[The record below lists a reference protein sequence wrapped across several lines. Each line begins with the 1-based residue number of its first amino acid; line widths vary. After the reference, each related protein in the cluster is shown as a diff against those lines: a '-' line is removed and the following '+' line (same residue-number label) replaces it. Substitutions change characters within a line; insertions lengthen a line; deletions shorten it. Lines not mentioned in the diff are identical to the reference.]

1 MRAVRFRALSA
12 CLLIAFCGVSGW
24 AKEVLAHVVLRPVIN
39 FHSGPL
45 EDSDV
50 VTQALLGARLVEVER
65 KEGWVRV
72 KGDDDY
78 PGWVQLAQLRT
89 LKDTERYPASLEP
102 GRAVEVDALLANLY
116 REPDVTKH
124 APVLAAPF
132 GVRLERVKGGKDTA
146 RWIEVRLPDG
156 RVAWIQQGD
165 VRTDLQPRSLEASL
179 ALARRFLGIT
189 YTWGGSSTLGFDCSG
204 FTQIIARSRGVI
216 LPRDADMQATWTGMA
231 VVAERGQLQPGDLLY
246 FGKDLAHVSHTGIFL
261 GQGTFIHDTP
271 KDRPGI
277 QVSELGEPYWSKLLV
292 AMRRLQ

>member
-1 MRAVRFRALSA
+1 MPAVRFRVLSA
-12 CLLIAFCGVSGW
+12 SLLMALCSVSGW
-24 AKEVLAHVVLRPVIN
+24 AKEALAHVVLRPVIN
-39 FHSGPL
+39 FHSGPG
-45 EDSDV
+45 EDRDV
-50 VTQALLGARLVEVER
+50 VTQALLGARLMEVER

-78 PGWVQLAQLRT
+78 PGWVQLTQLRT
-89 LKDTERYPASLEP
+89 LKDTERYPAALEP
-102 GRAVEVDALLANLY
+102 GRALEVDALLANLY

-132 GVRLERVKGGKDTA
+132 GVRLERVNGGRDTA
-146 RWIEVRLPDG
+146 RWLEVRLPDG

-189 YTWGGSSTLGFDCSG
+189 YTWGGNSTLGMDCSG

-216 LPRDADMQATWTGMA
+216 LPRDADLQAAWAGLA
-231 VVAERGQLQPGDLLY
+231 VVAERAQLQPGDLLY

-277 QVSELGEPYWSKLLV
+277 QVSELADPYWSKLLV
-292 AMRRLQ
+292 AMRRLK